1 MFQVETW
8 WSVISLA
15 YPLSSFSFYRYNN
28 ECSGV
33 KKRGRCIAI
42 YWWVCVLHNP
52 ADLTKSSN
60 IKVHRSLWCTDLNLT
75 ASQSHEKP
83 HLDWFKTAQHRIGE
97 QFTVFYFII
106 YSYYWIQRW
115 NTQTHQQQL
124 INCKLRDGGEKRNL
138 IISSSSSEQMW
149 RSKLKHANLY
159 IHRNM

>member
-97 QFTVFYFII
+97 QFTVFYFMMD
-106 YSYYWIQRW
+106 SAMKHTDAPATTNKLQVKRW
-115 NTQTHQQQL
+115 WGKKKPNYFIVVLWANVEEQTQTR
-124 INCKLRDGGEKRNL
+124 KP
-138 IISSSSSEQMW
+138 
-149 RSKLKHANLY
+149 LY
-159 IHRNM
+159 TS